1 MSDQIVL
8 DYTEDDLRP
17 TEIIVSLGARKFV
30 LRSANG
36 DAAIKYKNAL
46 IKRVTFGSDG
56 NAQKVDGLADV
67 EPLLLVWCMRECV
80 LDAEG
85 EPKPGE
91 FVKMSPNL
99 DDVRSWPP
107 KVINA
112 YHAKI
117 KEISEM
123 DEDDDTIESLTKQ
136 KETIEKKLSKLESEG
151 TKAKND

>member
-17 TEIIVSLGARKFV
+17 TEIIVSLGTRKFV

-46 IKRVTFGSDG
+46 IKRVTFGSEG

-91 FVKMSPNL
+91 FIKMSPNL

-107 KVINA
+107 KVITA
-112 YHAKI
+112 YHTKI
-117 KEISEM
+117 TEISEM
-123 DEDDDTIESLTKQ
+123 DEEDDTIESLTQQ
-136 KETIEKKLSKLESEG
+136 KEAIKKKLAKLEADG
-151 TKAKND
+151 DPAKND